1 MSELVVFDITDGV
14 ATLRLNR
21 PDNRNALTAEMSGAI
36 VDALD
41 EAEKADNVRCLVITG
56 TDGTFCA
63 GGDINA
69 LKKALE
75 TDPESSFGV
84 VRKVGLAALR
94 IRNAR
99 KPVIASINGAAA
111 GAGFN
116 LALACDFRICADN
129 AKFIQS
135 FVNLGLVPDMGGTF
149 FLTKMIG
156 AAKATELIMTGRTVK
171 AEEAEKLG
179 LVNQVVSVEELEN
192 KTKEFAATLASSPT
206 RALGNMKA
214 LINRSAFDGL
224 ENILDNELEYQ
235 IQCAK
240 TEDFKEGVTAFL
252 EKRPP
257 TFKGK

>member
-1 MSELVVFDITDGV
+1 MDKCSDDTDI
-14 ATLRLNR
+14 R
-21 PDNRNALTAEMSGAI
+21 AI
-36 VDALD
+36 I
-41 EAEKADNVRCLVITG
+41 ITG
-56 TDGTFCA
+56 EGKAFCA